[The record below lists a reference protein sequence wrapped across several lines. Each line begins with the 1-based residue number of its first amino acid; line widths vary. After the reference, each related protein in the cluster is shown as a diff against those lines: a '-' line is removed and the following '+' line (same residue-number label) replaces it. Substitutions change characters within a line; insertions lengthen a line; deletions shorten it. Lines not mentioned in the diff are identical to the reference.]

1 MVTGNPCSNG
11 RIRLIKDP
19 ALKQALSVSGIKAGI
34 EHDDFLYNTKLIEYS
49 LNNQKIIKDLLIL
62 LVYKKPVLFV
72 VLGNIG
78 YGFSLLGSCLLSKS
92 VITSISSSFT
102 L

>member
-34 EHDDFLYNTKLIEYS
+34 EHDDFLHNTKLTEYYQ
-49 LNNQKIIKDLLIL
+49 NH
-62 LVYKKPVLFV
+62 
-72 VLGNIG
+72 
-78 YGFSLLGSCLLSKS
+78 
-92 VITSISSSFT
+92 
-102 L
+102 